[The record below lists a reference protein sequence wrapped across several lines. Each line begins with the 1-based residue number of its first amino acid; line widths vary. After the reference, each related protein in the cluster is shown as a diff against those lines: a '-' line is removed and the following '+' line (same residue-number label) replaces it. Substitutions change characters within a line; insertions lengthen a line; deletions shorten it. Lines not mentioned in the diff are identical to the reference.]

1 MEIKNEE
8 LESNREIRD
17 DVTGE
22 PTVSVV
28 VPWGDFSIIQ
38 SGDVH
43 L

>member
-22 PTVSVV
+22 LTVSVV
-28 VPWGDFSIIQ
+28 VLWGDFSIIQ